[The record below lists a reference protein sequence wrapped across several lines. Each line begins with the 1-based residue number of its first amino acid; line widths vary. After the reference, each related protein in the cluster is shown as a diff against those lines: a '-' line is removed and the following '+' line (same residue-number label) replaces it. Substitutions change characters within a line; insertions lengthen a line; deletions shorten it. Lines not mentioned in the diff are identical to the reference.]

1 ERFLNFLQQTAQ
13 VDTEKEGNGIKF
25 EDPSKYYEYLC
36 LLGKG
41 EYGQVFK
48 VMDRRD
54 GQVNNEVNFMQDINH
69 RNITNLIEVYYWH
82 EQLYVFME
90 LCGGGS
96 LFGLCYKT
104 GPFNEQEIAY
114 ITKQCL
120 QGLHYIHGKG
130 YMHRDLKIENILLT
144 EAGEVK
150 ICDFGLVEKMENKT
164 AVIVGTEVTRAPEV
178 SMAEE
183 RGSYDERC
191 DIWSLGISVLDLA
204 EYIWITNTENIWS
217 EDFKSF
223 VRSRQRQLRRRVFSI
238 QEHPKKHISRETE
251 TMNVAK
257 QKRLEKLHISCKTE
271 TMKEAQQRL
280 PENQNIMHKT
290 ETAKESQPNSFEKN
304 NVSHKTETKKRTLQ
318 RIKKVWKPAL
328 SLAALLTICNVS
340 KENPNPDPIPNFLS
354 MSFTIVK
361 VHDVHGFTNLTSSEK
376 HFIYIN

>member
-1 ERFLNFLQQTAQ
+1 MFFKEFSEKLEQTAQ

-54 GQVNNEVNFMQDINH
+54 GQVYAVKDINH

-223 VRSRQRQLRRRVFSI
+223 VRAALTVDPARRPTAQELLNHSFILNMQSRQRQLRRRVFSI

-304 NVSHKTETKKRTLQ
+304 NVTISQFICSKCKK
-318 RIKKVWKPAL
+318 
-328 SLAALLTICNVS
+328 SN
-340 KENPNPDPIPNFLS
+340 
-354 MSFTIVK
+354 
-361 VHDVHGFTNLTSSEK
+361 
-376 HFIYIN
+376 

>member
-1 ERFLNFLQQTAQ
+1 MDFQTAQ

-54 GQVNNEVNFMQDINH
+54 VFSNNEVNFMQDINH

-144 EAGEVK
+144 E
-150 ICDFGLVEKMENKT
+150 
-164 AVIVGTEVTRAPEV
+164 
-178 SMAEE
+178 
-183 RGSYDERC
+183 
-191 DIWSLGISVLDLA
+191 
-204 EYIWITNTENIWS
+204 
-217 EDFKSF
+217 
-223 VRSRQRQLRRRVFSI
+223 
-238 QEHPKKHISRETE
+238 
-251 TMNVAK
+251 
-257 QKRLEKLHISCKTE
+257 
-271 TMKEAQQRL
+271 
-280 PENQNIMHKT
+280 T

-318 RIKKVWKPAL
+318 RIKKVWKRIKKV
-328 SLAALLTICNVS
+328 LLH
-340 KENPNPDPIPNFLS
+340 ERQ
-354 MSFTIVK
+354 
-361 VHDVHGFTNLTSSEK
+361 
-376 HFIYIN
+376 

>member
-1 ERFLNFLQQTAQ
+1 SSLPAGLPLTDETPPDLLTSSSSVLCLYDEFSEKLEQTAQ

-54 GQVNNEVNFMQDINH
+54 GQVYAVKDINH

-204 EYIWITNTENIWS
+204 EYIAALTVDPARRPTAQELLNH
-217 EDFKSF
+217 SF
-223 VRSRQRQLRRRVFSI
+223 ILNMQSRQRQLRRRVFSI

-280 PENQNIMHKT
+280 PENQNIMRPSAEEQLNH
-290 ETAKESQPNSFEKN
+290 SFILN
-304 NVSHKTETKKRTLQ
+304 MQSR
-318 RIKKVWKPAL
+318 RR
-328 SLAALLTICNVS
+328 
-340 KENPNPDPIPNFLS
+340 
-354 MSFTIVK
+354 
-361 VHDVHGFTNLTSSEK
+361 
-376 HFIYIN
+376 